1 MKMHHRSPKGYTL
14 IELLV
19 VVSVTTFGL
28 IALLQLQIG
37 TLHSAA
43 ATRDMQ
49 IAINLAEHAA
59 QSMRL
64 EALQWSSNSQ
74 PISNTNFH
82 FLKNAPVIMVEGQ
95 SSEWLNAYKPTGGT
109 QDWRV
114 GPVGNNADYDEG
126 ILTEIPE
133 TSNQNFCVHYR
144 LTWLVP
150 DLLLR
155 ADIRV
160 TWSKNKAQ
168 HLKYMTCPVEMESV
182 LSDNNSITFPASIMK
197 NIFVKQVSL

>member
-1 MKMHHRSPKGYTL
+1 MRHRSPKGYTL

-28 IALLQLQIG
+28 VALLQLQIG

-43 ATRDMQ
+43 ASRDMQ
-49 IAINLAEHAA
+49 LAINLAEHVA

-74 PISNTNFH
+74 PISNSNFH
-82 FLKNAPVIMVEGQ
+82 FLNNAPVIVTEGQ
-95 SSEWLNAYKPTGGT
+95 SSEWLNAYKPVGSA

-114 GPVGNNADYDEG
+114 GPVGNNTDYDEG
-126 ILTEIPE
+126 ILTEISP

-160 TWSKNKAQ
+160 TWSKNKSQ

-182 LSDNNSITFPASIMK
+182 LADNNSITFPASIMK

>member
-1 MKMHHRSPKGYTL
+1 MRHRSSAGYTL

-43 ATRDMQ
+43 ASRDMQ
-49 IAINLAEHAA
+49 VAINLAEHVA

-74 PISNTNFH
+74 PIGNSNFH
-82 FLKNAPVIMVEGQ
+82 FIKNAPVVMAEGQ
-95 SSEWLNAYKPTGGT
+95 SSEWLNAHTPQSGT

-114 GPVGNNADYDEG
+114 GPVGNNTDYDEG
-126 ILTEIPE
+126 ILTEIPA

-144 LTWLVP
+144 LTWLIP

-160 TWSKNKAQ
+160 SWSKNKGE
-168 HLKYMTCPVEMESV
+168 HLKYVDCPVEMESV
-182 LSDNNSITFPASIMK
+182 LTDNNSISFPVSIMK